1 MAATSTPESKARIT
15 ARVPASV
22 QSVLEEAAACM
33 GVPVNSF
40 LVSAAV
46 EKANKVL
53 EAERII
59 HLTPRDAK
67 FIAQLIENPSQPEA
81 ALLEAARAYR
91 EMIGE

>member
-1 MAATSTPESKARIT
+1 MTTATLEPKARIT

-22 QSVLEEAAACM
+22 QNVLEEAAACM

-53 EAERII
+53 EAERTI
-59 HLTPRDAK
+59 HLTPRDAE
-67 FIAQLIENPSQPEA
+67 FIAQLVQNPPQPNA
-81 ALLEAARAYR
+81 ALREAARAYR